1 MILLLI
7 RHGESEAD
15 LLDVHEGRA
24 DFELTE
30 RGHMQAQAMAA
41 FVNLLAGMPREEA
54 AKKYPKVENL
64 PADRS
69 VYGQES
75 RVEFRSRAERVL
87 EKIRAGAD
95 EKDEI
100 AVITHGG
107 MINQLYHALLKLP
120 IDSHV
125 FFQTGDTG
133 IHVIKVQDDVV
144 GVLGANMTGHAKG
157 R

>member
-7 RHGESEAD
+7 RHGESEANN
-15 LLDVHEGRA
+15 G
-24 DFELTE
+24 
-30 RGHMQAQAMAA
+30 
-41 FVNLLAGMPREEA
+41 LLAGMPREEA

-133 IHVIKVQDDVV
+133 IHVIKVQDDMV